1 MKKAL
6 SLILALAMALSL
18 AACGGGKTETPS
30 DSNTPADNTSAEP
43 TKLSLILRGGTYAD
57 VIKECLPAFEAEHNV
72 VCEVQELSE
81 GDLYS
86 GIALDAIN
94 DKGSYDLCMVDG
106 SWMAEFTENGVLANL
121 TELGYSLDEDVIPAT
136 TAICYVGDDLYL
148 APYYGN
154 VTVLLYNKANVEAAG
169 YTGDTILSL
178 EDMLAI
184 CEKAKA
190 DGKLGFIYRGDSQ
203 NNLVVDFLPILLSYG
218 GWVIDSNNQP
228 TVNTPEFKDAMNFY
242 LKLIATGSAQVKDDL
257 IASCDTGAGT
267 MGVGWPGWYTPT
279 ADTAAD
285 YCAIT
290 GAVAK
295 GGETHNAN
303 VYGVW
308 TIGIPNNSQNKELAT
323 ELLSYLMDKDVQKS
337 TVPSG
342 GVPCRYSSLLMG
354 VIYLLVTLMGVWSR
368 GALEAAPNGGTALA
382 QIAQHYLGKA
392 GLLVLAATVTLACL
406 KTAVGLITSCA
417 ETFVGM
423 FPKGLSYRNWVFVFT
438 GISFLLANVG
448 LTAIIT
454 YAVPVLMFLYPLAIT
469 LILLALLGHFF
480 DHDRAVYAWV
490 TGLTL
495 VAAFYDLL
503 RTLPDHLRA
512 VLHVNGLVDTVGKAL
527 PFATIGLGWICPAI
541 LGLVI
546 GLIFRAVRPKK
557 A

>member
-184 CEKAKA
+184 CE
-190 DGKLGFIYRGDSQ
+190 R
-203 NNLVVDFLPILLSYG
+203 PR
-218 GWVIDSNNQP
+218 P
-228 TVNTPEFKDAMNFY
+228 TVSWASS
-242 LKLIATGSAQVKDDL
+242 IVATARTTWSST
-257 IASCDTGAGT
+257 SC
-267 MGVGWPGWYTPT
+267 PSCCPT
-279 ADTAAD
+279 AA
-285 YCAIT
+285 
-290 GAVAK
+290 G
-295 GGETHNAN
+295 
-303 VYGVW
+303 
-308 TIGIPNNSQNKELAT
+308 S
-323 ELLSYLMDKDVQKS
+323 S
-337 TVPSG
+337 T
-342 GVPCRYSSLLMG
+342 
-354 VIYLLVTLMGVWSR
+354 
-368 GALEAAPNGGTALA
+368 
-382 QIAQHYLGKA
+382 
-392 GLLVLAATVTLACL
+392 
-406 KTAVGLITSCA
+406 
-417 ETFVGM
+417 
-423 FPKGLSYRNWVFVFT
+423 
-438 GISFLLANVG
+438 
-448 LTAIIT
+448 
-454 YAVPVLMFLYPLAIT
+454 
-469 LILLALLGHFF
+469 
-480 DHDRAVYAWV
+480 
-490 TGLTL
+490 
-495 VAAFYDLL
+495 
-503 RTLPDHLRA
+503 
-512 VLHVNGLVDTVGKAL
+512 
-527 PFATIGLGWICPAI
+527 ATISLPSI
-541 LGLVI
+541 LPSSRML
-546 GLIFRAVRPKK
+546 
-557 A
+557 